1 MGALA
6 RKINAAFTARKSR
19 VVTVPEWGVDIHV
32 FPITLGQLSRI
43 NEEKDPIKRMVE
55 VVLIRSR
62 KEDGTLLFDR
72 EDVEALIAEGV
83 GPYGP
88 DVVTRVCAQLGA
100 GDEFPDEAA
109 AEKN

>member
-1 MGALA
+1 MSALA

-32 FPITLGQLSRI
+32 FPLTLGQLSRI
-43 NEEKDPIKRMVE
+43 NEEKDPMKRLVQIIL
-55 VVLIRSR
+55 VRSR
-62 KEDGTLLFDR
+62 KEDGSLLFDA
-72 EDVEALIAEGV
+72 EDAEALMAEGV
-83 GPYGP
+83 GAYGP
-88 DVVTRVCAQLGA
+88 DVIMRVCAQLGA

>member
-6 RKINAAFTARKSR
+6 RKINQAFSARKSR
-19 VVTVPEWGVDIHV
+19 IVSVPEWGVDIHV
-32 FPITLGQLSRI
+32 FPLTLGQLSRI

-55 VVLIRSR
+55 VVLMRSR

-72 EDVEALIAEGV
+72 EDMEALVAEGV
-83 GPYGP
+83 GSYGP
-88 DVVTRVCAQLGA
+88 DVVMRVCAQLGA
-100 GDEFPDEAA
+100 GDDVPDEAA